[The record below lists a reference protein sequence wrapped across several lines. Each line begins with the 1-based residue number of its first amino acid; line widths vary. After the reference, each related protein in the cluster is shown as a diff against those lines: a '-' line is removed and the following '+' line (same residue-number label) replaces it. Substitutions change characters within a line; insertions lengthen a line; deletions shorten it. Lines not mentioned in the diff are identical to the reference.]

1 MLIGVLF
8 GLLGFLGPVL
18 AGFGLF
24 WAAGKA
30 RGKNARR
37 ALNFAAWGSWLFML
51 TWLSAFGPLPI
62 ALLNWFIL
70 LTPSVVCL
78 LLAANSLLKEMRAQR
93 VGEYTDAA

>member
-1 MLIGVLF
+1 MIFLL
-8 GLLGFLGPVL
+8 GLLEFFAPIL

-37 ALNFAAWGSWLFML
+37 ALNFAAWGSWLLML
-51 TWLSAFGPLPI
+51 WFVPI
-62 ALLNWFIL
+62 ALFPFPLGFLNLIL
-70 LTPSVVCL
+70 ALTPAAVCF

-93 VGEYTDAA
+93 VGDYTDAA